1 MAIVQGTAYWASIKT
16 PNTKFVP
23 TYTINLVVDEDTA
36 SDFKSR
42 GFKIKDMNEGPALII
57 TRKVTGK
64 SGRPNSVPRLVDS
77 QKQDIN
83 VTVGNGS
90 LVNVMYKEWSTV
102 RDGETFKGLDLQGVQ
117 VLNLVEAG
125 GSADSDDDFDVVDN
139 NPFGD

>member
-42 GFKIKDMNEGPALII
+42 GFKIKDMKEGPALII
-57 TRKVTGK
+57 KRKVTGA
-64 SGRPNSVPRLVDS
+64 SGRPNSIPRLVDS